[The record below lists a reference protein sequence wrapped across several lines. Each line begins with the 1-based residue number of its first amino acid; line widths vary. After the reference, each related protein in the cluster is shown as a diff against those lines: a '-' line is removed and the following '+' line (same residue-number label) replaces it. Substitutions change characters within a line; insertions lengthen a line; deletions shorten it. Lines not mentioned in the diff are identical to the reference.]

1 MLPALGP
8 RGLTT
13 GTVESVGVVEI
24 RRRAAIYELNS
35 ESMPVTWRAA
45 SRQQLFLAMNTTSQ
59 NLLLSDHLAAWML
72 LGVLA
77 VVLLL
82 VFIFAA
88 LMLNF
93 ARRRRLEG
101 AVLLRPAIE
110 QPFGFPPP
118 GVRSFIET
126 PSRWLAVRS
135 TRTEEVQAALHLAN
149 PIPCPLVDGLTS
161 AAELELF
168 ISPPIRGWI
177 LVTGSEVPDPA
188 DDVDAC
194 FVWLRGLSQQL
205 GEIQYFAAD
214 RALGHH
220 AWARLLS
227 GEVFRAFAWVDET
240 VWTQG
245 ELTRAEMDLGMK
257 CPGYG
262 EMRGDVGEPRDA
274 DCSANVEKVPLLA
287 ARWSID
293 PASIDLGRQWPR
305 PGITGQFSPH

>member
-1 MLPALGP
+1 MSPISNNVMFP
-8 RGLTT
+8 
-13 GTVESVGVVEI
+13 
-24 RRRAAIYELNS
+24 
-35 ESMPVTWRAA
+35 
-45 SRQQLFLAMNTTSQ
+45 
-59 NLLLSDHLAAWML
+59 DHLAAWML

-88 LMLNF
+88 LVLNH

-101 AVLLRPAIE
+101 AVLLRPKAEPPTEFAPVRIRAIHE
-110 QPFGFPPP
+110 PP
-118 GVRSFIET
+118 VR
-126 PSRWLAVRS
+126 WVAVRS
-135 TRTEEVQAALHLAN
+135 TRTEDVQAALNLAN
-149 PIPCPLVDGLTS
+149 PIPCPLADGLTS

-168 ISPPIRGWI
+168 VSPPIRGWI

-194 FVWLRGLSQQL
+194 FLWLRGLSQQL
-205 GEIQYFAAD
+205 GEIQFFSIN

-227 GEVFRAFAWVDET
+227 GDVFRAYAWVDET
-240 VWTQG
+240 IWTQG
-245 ELTRAEMDLGMK
+245 ELTRAELDLGLQ

-262 EMRGDVGEPRDA
+262 ESGRPAGGEA
-274 DCSANVEKVPLLA
+274 EASCAANVEKVSLLA

-293 PASIDLGRQWPR
+293 PASIDLGRHWPR

>member
-1 MLPALGP
+1 MNS
-8 RGLTT
+8 TT
-13 GTVESVGVVEI
+13 
-24 RRRAAIYELNS
+24 YNM
-35 ESMPVTWRAA
+35 MP
-45 SRQQLFLAMNTTSQ
+45 L
-59 NLLLSDHLAAWML
+59 DHLAAWVL

-82 VFIFAA
+82 IFIFAA
-88 LMLNF
+88 LVLNF

-101 AVLLRPAIE
+101 AVLLHPPADRTPEFALQPVRPYHE
-110 QPFGFPPP
+110 P
-118 GVRSFIET
+118 

-135 TRTEEVQAALHLAN
+135 TRTEQVQAALHLAN
-149 PIPCPLVDGLTS
+149 PIPCPLADGLT
-161 AAELELF
+161 AALELELF
-168 ISPPIRGWI
+168 VSPPIRGWI

-194 FVWLRGLSQQL
+194 FVWLRGLSEQL

-227 GEVFRAFAWVDET
+227 GDVFRAYAWVDET

-245 ELTRAEMDLGMK
+245 ELTRAELDLRMH

-262 EMRGDVGEPRDA
+262 ESAAA
-274 DCSANVEKVPLLA
+274 DGARPDEACLANAEKVSALA

-293 PASIDLGRQWPR
+293 PASLDLGRHWPR
-305 PGITGQFSPH
+305 PGIAGQFSPH

>member
-1 MLPALGP
+1 MQPTSHNLMLP
-8 RGLTT
+8 
-13 GTVESVGVVEI
+13 E
-24 RRRAAIYELNS
+24 
-35 ESMPVTWRAA
+35 
-45 SRQQLFLAMNTTSQ
+45 
-59 NLLLSDHLAAWML
+59 HLAAWML

-82 VFIFAA
+82 VFIFVA
-88 LMLNF
+88 LVLNL

-101 AVLLRPAIE
+101 SVLLRPGTD
-110 QPFGFPPP
+110 QPPEVLAPLLRNFQEPPA
-118 GVRSFIET
+118 
-126 PSRWLAVRS
+126 RWVAVRS
-135 TRTEEVQAALHLAN
+135 TRTEEVQTALNLAN
-149 PIPCPLVDGLTS
+149 PIPCPLADGLTS

-168 ISPPIRGWI
+168 VSPPIRGWI
-177 LVTGSEVPDPA
+177 LVTGSEIPSPA

-194 FVWLRGLSQQL
+194 FLWLRGLSRQL

-227 GEVFRAFAWVDET
+227 GEVFRAYAWVDQT

-245 ELTRAEMDLGMK
+245 ELTRAELDLGMK

-262 EMRGDVGEPRDA
+262 DSGRQDDDEPA
-274 DCSANVEKVPLLA
+274 DDCTVNVEKVSQLA

-293 PASIDLGRQWPR
+293 PASIDLGRHWPR
-305 PGITGQFSPH
+305 PGIAGEYSPH

>member
-1 MLPALGP
+1 MNSTTHNLMLP
-8 RGLTT
+8 
-13 GTVESVGVVEI
+13 
-24 RRRAAIYELNS
+24 
-35 ESMPVTWRAA
+35 
-45 SRQQLFLAMNTTSQ
+45 
-59 NLLLSDHLAAWML
+59 DHLAAWML

-88 LMLNF
+88 LVLNF

-101 AVLLRPAIE
+101 AVLLRPPLDRASE
-110 QPFGFPPP
+110 FALQP
-118 GVRSFIET
+118 VRSYHEP

-149 PIPCPLVDGLTS
+149 PIPCPLADGLTS

-168 ISPPIRGWI
+168 VSPPIRGWI

-227 GEVFRAFAWVDET
+227 GDVFRAYAWVDET
-240 VWTQG
+240 LWTQG
-245 ELTRAEMDLGMK
+245 ELTRAELDLGMN

-262 EMRGDVGEPRDA
+262 EPPAA
-274 DCSANVEKVPLLA
+274 DGARPDDGCLANAEKVAALA
-287 ARWSID
+287 ARWSLD
-293 PASIDLGRQWPR
+293 PASLDLGRHWPR
-305 PGITGQFSPH
+305 PGIAGQFSPH

>member
-1 MLPALGP
+1 MSSTVNNLILP
-8 RGLTT
+8 
-13 GTVESVGVVEI
+13 
-24 RRRAAIYELNS
+24 
-35 ESMPVTWRAA
+35 
-45 SRQQLFLAMNTTSQ
+45 
-59 NLLLSDHLAAWML
+59 DHLAAWML

-82 VFIFAA
+82 VFAFAA
-88 LMLNF
+88 LVLNH

-101 AVLLRPAIE
+101 AVLLRRGPEPVVEGDPARPRNF
-110 QPFGFPPP
+110 QDPPA
-118 GVRSFIET
+118 
-126 PSRWLAVRS
+126 RWVAVRS
-135 TRTEEVQAALHLAN
+135 TKTEEVQAALNLAN

-168 ISPPIRGWI
+168 VSPPIRGWI
-177 LVTGSEVPDPA
+177 LVTGSEVPSPA

-194 FVWLRGLSQQL
+194 FLWLRELSRQL
-205 GEIQYFAAD
+205 GEVQYFSAD

-227 GEVFRAFAWVDET
+227 GEVFRAYAWVDET

-245 ELTRAEMDLGMK
+245 ELTRAEMDLGMR

-262 EMRGDVGEPRDA
+262 EPGSEPGHLRDDA
-274 DCSANVEKVPLLA
+274 CAANVEKVAALA

-293 PASIDLGRQWPR
+293 PASIDLGRHWPR
-305 PGITGQFSPH
+305 PGIAGQFSPH